1 MEGFVSMKIMII
13 PIRCFSC
20 GKLIADKYEPYKQ
33 MLAEGVPI
41 QEIWN
46 QLGITRFCCK
56 RMLASHVDIVED
68 LLNFNR
74 LQ

>member
-1 MEGFVSMKIMII
+1 MII

-20 GKLIADKYEPYKQ
+20 GKLIADKYEPYKE
-33 MLAEGVPI
+33 MVEKGIPI
-41 QEIWN
+41 EEIWEK
-46 QLGITRFCCK
+46 LGIIRFCCK
-56 RMLASHVDIVED
+56 RMIISHVDIIDD

>member
-1 MEGFVSMKIMII
+1 MII

-20 GKLIADKYEPYKQ
+20 GKLIADKYEAYLK
-33 MLAEGVPI
+33 MVEEGIPI
-41 QEIWN
+41 EEIWEKI
-46 QLGITRFCCK
+46 GITRFCCK
-56 RMLASHVDIVED
+56 RMIASHVDIVED

>member
-1 MEGFVSMKIMII
+1 MII

-20 GKLIADKYEPYKQ
+20 GKLIADKFELYQK
-33 MLAEGVPI
+33 MVKDGIPI
-41 QEIWN
+41 EEIWET
-46 QLGITRFCCK
+46 LGITRFCCK
-56 RMLASHVDIVED
+56 RMIASHVDIIDD

>member
-1 MEGFVSMKIMII
+1 MFCIYMII

-20 GKLIADKYEPYKQ
+20 GKLIADKYEDYLK
-33 MLAEGVPI
+33 MVDEGVPI
-41 QEIWN
+41 EEIW
-46 QLGITRFCCK
+46 QILGITRFCCK
-56 RMLASHVDIVED
+56 RMLASHVDIVDD